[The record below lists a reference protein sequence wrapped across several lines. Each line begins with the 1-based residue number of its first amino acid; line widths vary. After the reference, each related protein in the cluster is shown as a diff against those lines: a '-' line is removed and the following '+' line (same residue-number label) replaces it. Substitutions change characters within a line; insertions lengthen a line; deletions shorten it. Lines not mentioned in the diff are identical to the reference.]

1 MFRSIRFRLLASFAV
16 VALIGASLMG
26 ALAVFFVRDHVVR
39 QERDFLR
46 SNALAV
52 ARQAEAFFAPS
63 LRRVALRD
71 LAGASAFLGNT
82 RVRVLDAARAVLA
95 DSGDPAA
102 PDEFLWLVP
111 SGLAEVD
118 ERSEPS
124 APLIIPLPSD
134 GVAGESGALTNL
146 LPFLRDLPLG
156 TSRLYASRQFT
167 PWGRKFSFSDRRPTH
182 AWADLSREPRTFL
195 TVTEPVGPAGS
206 PLGYVE
212 LSSPLSFQRETLE
225 TLAAAVVFSGL
236 GALAVAAAFG
246 VLMGRTLTRPLQA
259 VSRAAARMGAG
270 DLAARAPDGRRDEIG
285 ELARSFNTMAGSLEA
300 SFRELAA
307 ERDSLRRFVA
317 DASHELRTPI
327 TALSTFTE
335 LLQGPAA
342 DDETAR
348 REFLEAGRLQLAKLR
363 WIVENLLDLSRL
375 DAGIANLAIAE
386 FDAGDIA
393 ADAAAGHEAA
403 ARRKGVSLEVRLPAA
418 PISLACDRQRVEL
431 ALSNLVANAVKFT
444 QPGGRVE
451 VTVEAA
457 PAEGAE
463 RTGGPEG
470 PEAHAAGFVRF
481 SVRDD
486 GPGIDPSELPH
497 VFERFFRGRN
507 ATAEGA
513 GLGLAISRSIALA
526 HGGELTVESA
536 PGAGSLFRLQ
546 LPGRQAAPRTHLA
559 AAQSA
564 P

>member
-1 MFRSIRFRLLASFAV
+1 MFRSIRFRLLASYAV

-26 ALAVFFVRDHVVR
+26 ALAVVFVMNHVVH
-39 QERDFLR
+39 QERDFLQ

-52 ARQAEAFFAPS
+52 ARQAEAFLAPH
-63 LRRVALRD
+63 LRRVALQD

-82 RVRVLDAARAVLA
+82 RVRVLDTARTVLA

-124 APLIIPLPSD
+124 APLIIPLPAE
-134 GVAGESGALTNL
+134 GVPGESGALTNL

-167 PWGRKFSFSDRRPTH
+167 PWGRMFSFADRRPNH
-182 AWADLSREPRTFL
+182 ATADPSREPRTFI
-195 TVTEPVGPAGS
+195 TVTEPVGPAEA

-225 TLAAAVVFSGL
+225 TLGGAVVFAGL

-300 SFRELAA
+300 SFRDLAA

-342 DDETAR
+342 SDETAR
-348 REFLEAGRLQLAKLR
+348 REFLEAGRLQIAKLR

-375 DAGIANLAIAE
+375 DAGIASLSIAE

-393 ADAAAGHEAA
+393 ADATAGHDGS
-403 ARRKGVSLEVRLPAA
+403 ARRKGVSLEVRGPAA
-418 PISLACDRQRVEL
+418 PINVACDRQRVEL

-444 QPGGRVE
+444 QPGGHVE
-451 VTVEAA
+451 VTVEALPPDA
-457 PAEGAE
+457 PSL
-463 RTGGPEG
+463 
-470 PEAHAAGFVRF
+470 VRF

-486 GPGIDPSELPH
+486 GPGIEASELPR
-497 VFERFFRGRN
+497 VFERFFRGR
-507 ATAEGA
+507 ASTAEGA

-526 HGGELTVESA
+526 HGGDLTVESA
-536 PGAGSLFRLQ
+536 PGDGSLFHLD
-546 LPGRQAAPRTHLA
+546 LPAAQAAST
-559 AAQSA
+559 SA

>member
-1 MFRSIRFRLLASFAV
+1 MLRSIRFRLFASYAV

-26 ALAVFFVRDHVVR
+26 ALAVVYVKDHVVR
-39 QERDFLR
+39 QERDFLS
-46 SNALAV
+46 SNAAAV

-63 LRRVALRD
+63 LRRVALQD
-71 LAGASAFLGNT
+71 LAGASAFLGNA
-82 RVRVLDAARAVLA
+82 RVRVLDASRAVLA

-111 SGLAEVD
+111 SGLTEVD
-118 ERSEPS
+118 DRSAPS

-134 GVAGESGALTNL
+134 AGPGETGTLTDL

-156 TSRLYASRQFT
+156 TTRLYASRQFT
-167 PWGRKFSFSDRRPTH
+167 PWGRRFAFADRRPAH
-182 AWADLSREPRTFL
+182 ATADPSREPRTFL
-195 TVTEPVGPAGS
+195 TVTEPVGPAAA
-206 PLGYVE
+206 PLGFVE

-225 TLAAAVVFSGL
+225 TLAGAVVFAGL
-236 GALAVAAAFG
+236 GALAAAAAFG
-246 VLMGRTLTRPLQA
+246 VLMGRTITRPLRA
-259 VSRAAARMGAG
+259 VSRAASRMGAG
-270 DLAARAPDGRRDEIG
+270 DLASRAPDGRRDEIG
-285 ELARSFNTMAGSLEA
+285 DLARSFNAMAGSLEA
-300 SFRELAA
+300 SFRDLAA

-342 DDETAR
+342 GDETAR

-375 DAGIANLAIAE
+375 DAGIANLTVAE

-393 ADAAAGHEAA
+393 ADAAAGHAAA
-403 ARRKGVSLEVRLPAA
+403 ARAKGIQLEVRAPPA
-418 PISLACDRQRVEL
+418 PINAACDRQRIEL

-451 VTVEAA
+451 VTVEELK
-457 PAEGAE
+457 PDGS
-463 RTGGPEG
+463 G
-470 PEAHAAGFVRF
+470 AAGLVRF

-486 GPGIDPSELPH
+486 GPGIDPAELPH

-513 GLGLAISRSIALA
+513 GLGLAISRSIARA
-526 HGGELTVESA
+526 HGGDLSVESA
-536 PGAGSLFRLQ
+536 PGAGSLFRLD
-546 LPGRQAAPRTHLA
+546 LPARAASRSAART
-559 AAQSA
+559 
-564 P
+564 PVP

>member
-1 MFRSIRFRLLASFAV
+1 MLRSIRFRLFASYAV

-26 ALAVFFVRDHVVR
+26 ALAVVYVKDHVVR
-39 QERDFLR
+39 QERDFLS
-46 SNALAV
+46 SNAAAV
-52 ARQAEAFFAPS
+52 ARQAAAFFAPS
-63 LRRVALRD
+63 LRRVALQD
-71 LAGASAFLGNT
+71 LAGASAFLGNA
-82 RVRVLDAARAVLA
+82 RVRVLDASRAVLA

-102 PDEFLWLVP
+102 PDEFLWLAP

-118 ERSEPS
+118 DRSAPS

-134 GVAGESGALTNL
+134 AGPGESGALSDL

-156 TSRLYASRQFT
+156 TTRVYASRQFT
-167 PWGRKFSFSDRRPTH
+167 PWGRRFAFADRRPDHTT
-182 AWADLSREPRTFL
+182 ADPSREPRTFL
-195 TVTEPVGPAGS
+195 TVTEPVGPAAA
-206 PLGYVE
+206 PLGFVE

-225 TLAAAVVFSGL
+225 TLAGAVVFSGL
-236 GALAVAAAFG
+236 GALAAAAAFG
-246 VLMGRTLTRPLQA
+246 VLMGRTITRPLRA
-259 VSRAAARMGAG
+259 VSRAASRMGAG
-270 DLAARAPDGRRDEIG
+270 DLASRAPDGRRDEIG
-285 ELARSFNTMAGSLEA
+285 DLARSFNAMAGSLET
-300 SFRELAA
+300 SFRDLAA

-342 DDETAR
+342 SDETAR

-375 DAGIANLAIAE
+375 DAGIANLTIAD

-393 ADAAAGHEAA
+393 ADAAAGHAAA
-403 ARRKGVSLEVRLPAA
+403 ARAKGVHLEVRAPPA
-418 PISLACDRQRVEL
+418 PISAGCDRQRIEL

-451 VTVEAA
+451 VTVEELK
-457 PAEGAE
+457 PHGAE
-463 RTGGPEG
+463 
-470 PEAHAAGFVRF
+470 AAGLVRF

-486 GPGIDPSELPH
+486 GPGIDPAELPH

-513 GLGLAISRSIALA
+513 GLGLAISRSIARA
-526 HGGELTVESA
+526 HGGDLAVESA
-536 PGAGSLFRLQ
+536 PGAGSLFRLD
-546 LPGRQAAPRTHLA
+546 LPTRAAPRSAVPT
-559 AAQSA
+559 SA